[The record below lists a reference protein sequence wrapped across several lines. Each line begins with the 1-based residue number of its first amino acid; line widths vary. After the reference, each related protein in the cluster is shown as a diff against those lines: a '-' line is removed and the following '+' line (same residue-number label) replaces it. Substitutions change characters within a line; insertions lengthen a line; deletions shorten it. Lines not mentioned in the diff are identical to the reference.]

1 MRLRWIIFFAITLCL
16 IGGLV
21 AGANSHAIEA
31 ALTAPG
37 SSNTAQGYGASSP
50 TTGATPRP
58 TQKPTHPTQPSPS
71 SPTPVQN
78 GAQVLAKDTFQRTA
92 QVFWGT
98 ATDGRA
104 WQGDA
109 NSIEVFSITQ
119 GAGQIN
125 SGQGAFNAILGPTS
139 ADSDIV
145 FSATVNAFTPDGQVN
160 MGAALRWT
168 NGNNWYK
175 ALIDGTQIQIL
186 SRVNGTT
193 HVLATAPF
201 AAQGGVSYTLR
212 FRALGANLLA
222 KAWRSNQPEP
232 ATWILMATDTSLTQG
247 MGGIRVVLQSTTVV
261 RVTSFLE
268 TAVGAT
274 A

>member
-1 MRLRWIIFFAITLCL
+1 MRLRWILFLAIALCL

-21 AGANSHAIEA
+21 AGANSRAIEA

-37 SSNTAQGYGASSP
+37 NTSTTQGYGASSP
-50 TTGATPRP
+50 INGPMPQP
-58 TQKPTHPTQPSPS
+58 TQKPTHPTQPA
-71 SPTPVQN
+71 SPTPVQGN
-78 GAQVLAKDTFQRTA
+78 AQVLAKDTFMRA
-92 QVFWGT
+92 SQVLWGT
-98 ATDGRA
+98 ASDGRK

-119 GAGQIN
+119 GIGQIN
-125 SGQGAFNAILGPTS
+125 AGQGAFNAILGPAT
-139 ADSDIV
+139 ADADIV
-145 FSATVNAFTPDGQVN
+145 FSATVNHFTADGLVN
-160 MGAALRWT
+160 IGAALRWT
-168 NGNNWYK
+168 DGNNWYK

-186 SRVNGTT
+186 SRVRGTT

-201 AAQGGVSYTLR
+201 AAQGGIKYTLR

-222 KAWRSNQPEP
+222 KAWRSDQPEP
-232 ATWILMATDTSLTQG
+232 ATWTIMATDTTFAQG
-247 MGGIRVVLQSTTVV
+247 MGGIRVLLQSTTIV